1 MKKIIYVLLLLMGMI
16 MCLSGCSLFS
26 DKEILNGY
34 INKDEHF
41 DKKGL
46 QDHTDYC
53 KYYYDASFDL
63 FSEND
68 TYSMVKEDDI
78 ENIRSYF
85 TNFASWMDAAD
96 RTEEYDFDDSC
107 ISAGDYFY
115 IKTKE
120 GEAIGN
126 SKYEKFD
133 DYYVYFYD
141 TESATLFYIHSNI
154 WFITFNLLIS

>member
-1 MKKIIYVLLLLMGMI
+1 
-16 MCLSGCSLFS
+16 
-26 DKEILNGY
+26 
-34 INKDEHF
+34 
-41 DKKGL
+41 
-46 QDHTDYC
+46 
-53 KYYYDASFDL
+53 
-63 FSEND
+63 
-68 TYSMVKEDDI
+68 
-78 ENIRSYF
+78 
-85 TNFASWMDAAD
+85 MDAAD

-141 TESATLFYIHSNI
+141 TELATLFYIHSNI
-154 WFITFNLLIS
+154 CKRQSFGTFYQFKKYIKISR